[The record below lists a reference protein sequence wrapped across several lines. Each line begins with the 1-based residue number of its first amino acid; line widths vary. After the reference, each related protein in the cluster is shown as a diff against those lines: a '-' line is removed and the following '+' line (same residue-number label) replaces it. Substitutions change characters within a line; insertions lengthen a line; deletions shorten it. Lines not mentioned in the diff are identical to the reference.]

1 MDPGAS
7 KLGNSSRHRTG
18 LRSLAAGL
26 VFGLASGSMAH
37 AQSPCGGMR
46 FNVQTAADE
55 SRPYVRLALDGKT
68 GPFLLDFG
76 ATASTVA
83 RSVWNVSGS
92 EIELSGFTLPSFS
105 RGTFGLRDNTVSG
118 PLGTVYGVIGTD
130 YLALLTTELH
140 YEEAGDQHVTVSPD
154 PCRAE
159 LGSLG
164 FRRISTR
171 GYFSS
176 DPTSLHAGVSN
187 VPVIFANLG
196 GIRAAA
202 QIDTGY
208 DDSVFPHTI
217 ELNPAM
223 FDQVSAAMPLVQVGT
238 VSIRTCAG
246 TTRSVPVY
254 VAPQQRLR
262 FENETGSELLAFSGF
277 YVLRKEPGAC
287 GGIGGLARPA
297 AQIGA
302 SFLRAFGT
310 TVFNPKADEIWI
322 RPAPWSPARD
332 GRDVRADRD

>member
-1 MDPGAS
+1 
-7 KLGNSSRHRTG
+7 

-26 VFGLASGSMAH
+26 VLGLASGSMAH

-92 EIELSGFTLPSFS
+92 EIQLSGFTLPSFS

-176 DPTSLHAGVSN
+176 DPTSLHAGESN

-208 DDSVFPHTI
+208 DDSVFHHTI
-217 ELNPAM
+217 ELNPAL
-223 FDQVSAAMPLVQVGT
+223 FDQVSAAVPLVQVGT

-246 TTRSVPVY
+246 TNRSVPVY
-254 VAPQQRLR
+254 VAPSRGCGLR
-262 FENETGSELLAFSGF
+262 T
-277 YVLRKEPGAC
+277 
-287 GGIGGLARPA
+287 RPE
-297 AQIGA
+297 A
-302 SFLRAFGT
+302 SFWPSAASTCSGRSQGHAAALVGWPGLRRRSGPRSCARSAPRCSTPKLMRSGSGLPHGPPLGT
-310 TVFNPKADEIWI
+310 VAMSEPIEIS
-322 RPAPWSPARD
+322 RR
-332 GRDVRADRD
+332 